1 MPKRAKSKDFDYYLT
16 SFLTKYLAGERSLS
30 TNTIMS
36 YRDTFKLLLVFME
49 TEKGI
54 PPQKMGLND
63 FTHDNII
70 AFLDWLDS
78 ECGTKKSSQNV
89 RLAAIHSFVKY
100 VQLDD
105 IDRLLEYKR
114 ILTIKGKKHASREI
128 PYLSKDET
136 KALLDA
142 PDTSTPQGRR
152 DKVLLNV
159 LYDTGA
165 RVSELVN
172 LTVDDVRLSKP
183 ETISITGKG
192 NKTRI
197 VPIMGTTVEL
207 LKKYIKEFDLEAR
220 KYSSQHYL
228 FFSSYGNQLSRSG
241 VSYVLN
247 KYVSAVNESGKAEIK
262 ISVHPH
268 TLRHTKAVHLL
279 EAGVDLVYIRDI
291 LGHCSV
297 STTEIYAKV
306 SQGNKRAALEKAYEE
321 ITEVD
326 QKSWNDNKDLMS
338 FLQNLCK
345 N

>member
-172 LTVDDVRLSKP
+172 LTV
-183 ETISITGKG
+183 
-192 NKTRI
+192 RI